1 MENNNVT
8 LEQIDL
14 LMERAQVS
22 YTDAKEALERTNG
35 DILEALLLLEK
46 EKKIKTTSSSSES
59 MEKVSS
65 FIDKLNQT
73 RFKMRKNEKV
83 YVNIPLSI
91 AIILAVLTLHI
102 SIIGLLISIVLG
114 IKIELEGNNDIVEK
128 VNSAMDTIQK

>member
-22 YTDAKEALERTNG
+22 YTDAKEALEKTNG
-35 DILEALLLLEK
+35 DILEAILLLEK
-46 EKKIKTTSSSSES
+46 EKKIKTGSSSSES

-73 RFKMRKNEKV
+73 RFKMRKREKI
-83 YVNIPLSI
+83 YVNIPLSV
-91 AIILAVLTLHI
+91 AIILAVLTLHV

-114 IKIELEGNNDIVEK
+114 IKIELEGNNEIVEK